1 MIDCQRNRVIASV
14 VVSVNLRFMDRDTIV
29 SDKLKQTA
37 SITLELVPKPSNV
50 GTYCKNLTTLEL
62 LESSQ

>member
-1 MIDCQRNRVIASV
+1 MIDFQRDRVIASV
-14 VVSVNLRFMDRDTIV
+14 VVSVISGLWIVTPIV

-50 GTYCKNLTTLEL
+50 GTTAFY
-62 LESSQ
+62 

>member
-14 VVSVNLRFMDRDTIV
+14 VVSVISGLWIVTPIV

-37 SITLELVPKPSNV
+37 SITLDKMAPLLGLKTV
-50 GTYCKNLTTLEL
+50 G
-62 LESSQ
+62 